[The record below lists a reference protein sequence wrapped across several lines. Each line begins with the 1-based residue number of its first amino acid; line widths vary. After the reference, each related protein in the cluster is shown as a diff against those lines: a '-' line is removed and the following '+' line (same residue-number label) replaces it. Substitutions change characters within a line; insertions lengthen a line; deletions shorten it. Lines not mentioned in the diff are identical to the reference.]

1 MDIENLFINWQSRS
15 DILLTAFIY
24 MSSVPR
30 CYILCKT
37 NIFGEAPLRIRY
49 FPGYGHLTPQ
59 TQAGRLFL
67 IVFAVVGIPLN
78 ILALA
83 TVGEHITI
91 GICLGISR
99 LSRLCFKKR
108 TVRHINIKVMIIS
121 ITLMVFMLFV
131 GGSLYVSTEDWTY
144 IDSIYYCFVALATIG
159 FGDLVPNDGKPPNTS
174 FGKALWGLRVLYISV
189 GLSLVSTVFTA
200 ISNAIEEIN
209 ALLGWPKKGKRI

>member
-1 MDIENLFINWQSRS
+1 MLPGVAPEGGVFIRPALHNNHKLS
-15 DILLTAFIY
+15 
-24 MSSVPR
+24 
-30 CYILCKT
+30 
-37 NIFGEAPLRIRY
+37 Y
-49 FPGYGHLTPQ
+49 FLGYGHLTPE

-99 LSRLCFKKR
+99 LSRLCCKKR
-108 TVRHINIKVMIIS
+108 TVRHINIKVMIVS

-131 GGSLYVSTEDWTY
+131 GGALYVSTEEWTY

-159 FGDLVPNDGKPPNTS
+159 FGDLVPNDGRPPNTS
-174 FGKALWGLRVLYISV
+174 FGKALWGLRVLYISI

-209 ALLGWPKKGKRI
+209 ALLGWPKKGKIHLKDVRYNAKRHEYKANTTR